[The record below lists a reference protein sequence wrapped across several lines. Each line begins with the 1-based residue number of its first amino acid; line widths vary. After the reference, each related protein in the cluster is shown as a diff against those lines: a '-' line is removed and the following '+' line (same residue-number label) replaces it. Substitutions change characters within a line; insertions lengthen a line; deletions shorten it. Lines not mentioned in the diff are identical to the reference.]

1 MAPPVVALRGVLV
14 SRAGRTILEIPDLA
28 VDRGQVLAIIGPNGA
43 GKSTLLRVMG
53 LLEPATAGAV
63 RFQGGI
69 PAIIIGRVTLRS
81 ADRCGSRLRLVCCQR
96 KPTRRKR

>member
-53 LLEPATAGAV
+53 LLEPART
-63 RFQGGI
+63 
-69 PAIIIGRVTLRS
+69 PRS
-81 ADRCGSRLRLVCCQR
+81 GTTWASASASAA
-96 KPTRRKR
+96 